1 MSENTELQAQLV
13 EVLET
18 IFGYLNIPG
27 SFRVEDKNGR
37 FAVKITTSD
46 PAKVIGRRGQ
56 MLESLQVVVNR
67 IMFKKDQNVPR
78 ILLDID
84 ETTTP
89 RERRNK
95 RNDKNEAAAT
105 PEETTTERPRKSRRE
120 FHGGR
125 DENRNSADQLAK
137 LAKDTAKEVK
147 RWGEPVK
154 MAAMNAHDRRI
165 IHVTLQND
173 TDIVTESEGEG
184 SLKQVV
190 IRLRKEDEEIKSPAE
205 ARRERKQTKPVIID
219 AFGSE
224 NQETCTCGCEE
235 AKNEFVEES
244 FAAKPKDIDAS
255 LKEEKREDF

>member
-1 MSENTELQAQLV
+1 MSENTELQAQLI

-18 IFGYLNIPG
+18 MFGYLNIPG

-95 RNDKNEAAAT
+95 RNEKTEHAT
-105 PEETTTERPRKSRRE
+105 LESENATERPRKSRRE
-120 FHGGR
+120 FRGDR
-125 DENRNSADQLAK
+125 DENRSSADQLAK

-184 SLKQVV
+184 NLKQVV
-190 IRLRKEDEEIKSPAE
+190 IRLRKEGEEIKSPAE
-205 ARRERKQTKPVIID
+205 ARRERKQNKPVVID

-224 NQETCTCGCEE
+224 AETCNCCEQNN
-235 AKNEFVEES
+235 NEDMVES
-244 FAAKPKDIDAS
+244 FTATPKYIDAS
-255 LKEEKREDF
+255 LKEEKKEDF

>member
-1 MSENTELQAQLV
+1 MSENTELQAQV
-13 EVLET
+13 IEVLET
-18 IFGYLNIPG
+18 MFGYLNIPG
-27 SFRVEDKNGR
+27 SFRIEDKNGR
-37 FAVKITTSD
+37 LAVKITTSD

-84 ETTTP
+84 ETTTQ
-89 RERRNK
+89 RERRSK
-95 RNDKNEAAAT
+95 RNEKTENDSNEV
-105 PEETTTERPRKSRRE
+105 ESTERPRKSRRE
-120 FHGGR
+120 FRGSR
-125 DENRNSADQLAK
+125 DENHNSADQLAK

-205 ARRERKQTKPVIID
+205 ARREKKQAKVEIID
-219 AFGSE
+219 AFGSQD
-224 NQETCTCGCEE
+224 QETCNCGCEE
-235 AKNEFVEES
+235 NASNAIDDSFTPTPKN
-244 FAAKPKDIDAS
+244 IDAS

>member
-1 MSENTELQAQLV
+1 
-13 EVLET
+13 
-18 IFGYLNIPG
+18 
-27 SFRVEDKNGR
+27 
-37 FAVKITTSD
+37 
-46 PAKVIGRRGQ
+46 
-56 MLESLQVVVNR
+56 
-67 IMFKKDQNVPR
+67 
-78 ILLDID
+78 
-84 ETTTP
+84 
-89 RERRNK
+89 
-95 RNDKNEAAAT
+95 
-105 PEETTTERPRKSRRE
+105 
-120 FHGGR
+120 
-125 DENRNSADQLAK
+125 
-137 LAKDTAKEVK
+137 
-147 RWGEPVK
+147 
-154 MAAMNAHDRRI
+154 MNAHDRRI

-224 NQETCTCGCEE
+224 NQETCTCTCEE